1 MSLEELYGLMPAT
14 AVPDPVPAEDN
25 ILKKGEVA
33 EIEYLDLSL
42 ILIMMHD
49 AEESQPFT
57 APASSSSGSSWMNK
71 TVICQLCKESVAGV
85 RYAPHLERCMNGG
98 KRGARR
104 HYDYLHDTSAGLPYY
119 NSKPKVKKEF
129 VDPHPES
136 LVLRFRVK
144 NGGTSLK

>member
-1 MSLEELYGLMPAT
+1 MSLEELYCLTPAT
-14 AVPDPVPAEDN
+14 VVPDPAPTEDY

-33 EIEYLDLSL
+33 EIKYLDLSL
-42 ILIMMHD
+42 NMMHD
-49 AEESQPFT
+49 AEETQPFT
-57 APASSSSGSSWMNK
+57 APASSSSGSSGMNK

-144 NGGTSLK
+144 NGGMSLK